1 MTLTLFVITVLAWVI
16 LEFYFVF
23 VRHEASISGRIW
35 EAATQWPP
43 LGMLTGLVVG
53 LLLGH
58 FFAGQ
63 CGPM

>member
-1 MTLTLFVITVLAWVI
+1 MTLVLFLICAVAWLL

-23 VRHEASISGRIW
+23 VRHSASISGRIW
-35 EAATQWPP
+35 EAAREWPP

-58 FFAGQ
+58 FFFGQ
-63 CGPM
+63 CGPY